1 MSFTAIEPFLKK
13 AHRKLISIQAINM
26 LYRNLYLFSGYKK
39 LSLFSRQSDF
49 MERKNM
55 VEYYE
60 KINHKITNV
69 SLWGIENSSGKI
81 IVTLIELFDHNKT
94 DLKKMIF
101 NRQLN
106 EIASKIRGFLDGKS
120 LDLSKIPL
128 CMDSFSNFERDILKA
143 ARSIPFG
150 KTVSY
155 SDLAAMAGYPKAVRA
170 VASVM
175 RKNRFPLVIPC
186 HRVIRKNGHWG
197 GFHGEQYGDAVE
209 LKKRLIEMEKTK
221 RNCPDLF

>member
-1 MSFTAIEPFLKK
+1 V
-13 AHRKLISIQAINM
+13 
-26 LYRNLYLFSGYKK
+26 
-39 LSLFSRQSDF
+39 
-49 MERKNM
+49 ERKTM
-55 VEYYE
+55 VEYFE
-60 KINHKITNV
+60 RIDHKIANV

-106 EIASKIRGFLDGKS
+106 EIASKIRGFLDGKRH
-120 LDLSKIPL
+120 DLSKIPL

-143 ARSIPFG
+143 ARTIPFG
-150 KTVSY
+150 MIVSY

-186 HRVIRKNGHWG
+186 HRVIRKNGHLG

-209 LKKRLIEMEKTK
+209 LKQRLIEMEKTQK
-221 RNCPDLF
+221 NCPNLF

>member
-1 MSFTAIEPFLKK
+1 MCCTGIYIYFRDTKNCHF
-13 AHRKLISIQAINM
+13 
-26 LYRNLYLFSGYKK
+26 
-39 LSLFSRQSDF
+39 F
-49 MERKNM
+49 MAECFYGKKNM

-60 KINHKITNV
+60 KIDNKITNV
-69 SLWGIENSSGKI
+69 SLWGIENNSGNI

-94 DLKKMIF
+94 DLKKRIYH
-101 NRQLN
+101 RQLSG
-106 EIASKIRGFLDGKS
+106 IALKIRGFLDGKS

-128 CMDSFSNFERDILKA
+128 RMDSFSDFERDILKA

-209 LKKRLIEMEKTK
+209 LKKSLIKMEKTK
-221 RNCPDLF
+221 KNC